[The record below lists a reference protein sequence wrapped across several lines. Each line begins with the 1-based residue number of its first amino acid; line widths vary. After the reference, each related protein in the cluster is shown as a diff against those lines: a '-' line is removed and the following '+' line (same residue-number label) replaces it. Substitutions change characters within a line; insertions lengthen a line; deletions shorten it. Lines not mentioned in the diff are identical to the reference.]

1 MMYVTSLCVRRH
13 NVPTPTSGDRPELAE
28 RMGVGLELNPRPDP
42 LGPQLVANTVRT
54 DTGWPISGPRKYVV
68 SSALL
73 LSTVSHSALIG
84 GAFLAIA
91 ALLGSAVPLSW
102 RFAVAALACCGIVSA
117 LVFTGLPRHAPHR
130 CFGFANSVTLTRGW
144 LTALLW
150 GVVAER
156 LFGDVLVLDPQMRW
170 LVVSA
175 ATAALLSDG
184 LDGWAARRSGMASD
198 FGAYFD
204 MEVDALFLLA
214 LATLVCTTGE
224 IGAWVIASGVLR
236 YAFVLASYGW
246 PRLAMPLLPLW
257 RRKAICVLQL
267 MVLIVA
273 LVPIV
278 PTSATQMLCLG
289 GLGMLC
295 YSFAADLVWLASK
308 S

>member
-1 MMYVTSLCVRRH
+1 MMYVTSLCIGRH
-13 NVPTPTSGDRPELAE
+13 DVPTTTSEDRPELAE
-28 RMGVGLELNPRPDP
+28 RMGVGVELNPRTDP
-42 LGPQLVANTVRT
+42 SGPPLLANTVRN
-54 DTGWPISGPRKYVV
+54 DTSRSISGPWRYLV
-68 SSALL
+68 SSSLL
-73 LSTVSHSALIG
+73 LSTVSHLALIG
-84 GAFLAIA
+84 GAFLAIV
-91 ALLGSAVPLSW
+91 ALLGSLLPLSW
-102 RFAVAALACCGIVSA
+102 RFVVAALTCCGIVSV
-117 LVFTGLPRHAPHR
+117 LVFAGLPRHAPHR
-130 CFGFANSVTLTRGW
+130 CFGFANSVTLTRAL

-156 LFGDVLVLDPQMRW
+156 LFGNVLVLDSQMRW
-170 LVVSA
+170 LVVLA

-214 LATLVCTTGE
+214 LSTLVCATGE
-224 IGAWVIASGVLR
+224 IGAWVIASGVFR

-257 RRKAICVLQL
+257 RRKAICVLQF
-267 MVLIVA
+267 MALIVA

-289 GLGMLC
+289 GLAFLC
-295 YSFAADLVWLASK
+295 YSFAADLIWLASK
-308 S
+308 A